1 MRGGL
6 VARVDV
12 GLCIKRMEKERF
24 FRDLTTDRTFQIFDK
39 YEYSALCIR

>member
-6 VARVDV
+6 VSRVDV
-12 GLCIKRMEKERF
+12 ELCIKRMGKKRF